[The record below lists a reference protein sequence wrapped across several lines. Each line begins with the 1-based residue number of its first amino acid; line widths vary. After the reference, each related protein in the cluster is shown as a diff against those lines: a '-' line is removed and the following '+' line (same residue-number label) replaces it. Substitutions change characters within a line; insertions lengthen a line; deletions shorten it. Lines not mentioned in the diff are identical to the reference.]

1 MKRYHFHL
9 TNTVQLSEAN
19 IEDLIKKLTLPTDCK
34 YKTRILQEA
43 SIEYLKIVKST
54 LNNWFDQ
61 AQNAI
66 ADRLSHPL
74 LRKHGLLPTYNRLKY
89 R

>member
-9 TNTVQLSEAN
+9 TNTAQLQESN
-19 IEDLIKKLTLPTDCK
+19 IEEIIKKLTLPTDSK

-43 SIEYLKIVKST
+43 AIDYLRTAKNLV
-54 LNNWFDQ
+54 NNWFDQ

-74 LRKHGLLPTYNRLKY
+74 LRKQGLLPTYNRLKY